1 MKSIYLTF
9 VLTLLVSPVFSQNMG
24 VIEVNKDFTATL
36 NFTDS
41 IVFIVVGNNP
51 SIGENKNKYYDIFQ
65 NGKNCV
71 IRGNDP
77 LAPETSITV
86 KLDNE
91 KIWFGRLK
99 YGDST
104 KIFYDYAREEVKKTA
119 AIKMK
124 EAASVER
131 GNSKM
136 KERLNSVLSDK
147 IEYNSIGKVENGMT
161 FQVANIKN
169 DDNYTYFKLIIINN
183 TGSDYNI
190 DGIYFKVV
198 EGKRKGMKKNE
209 AGIEQRMKIEF
220 ESPVKIV
227 TAYQKAELGYVI
239 ERFTAGSSG
248 SLVIQIRE
256 LKGTRSPIINIPGEK
271 MLRVK
276 VFEQKLL
283 GDEN

>member
-1 MKSIYLTF
+1 MKSFYLAI
-9 VLTLLVSPVFSQNMG
+9 VLTLLVSPGFSQNMG

-51 SIGENKNKYYDIFQ
+51 SVGENKNKYYDIFQ

-77 LAPETSITV
+77 LSPVTSITV

-91 KIWFGRLK
+91 KIWYGRLK

-104 KIFYDYAREEVKKTA
+104 KIFYDFTGEEVKKND

-124 EAASVER
+124 VAANAESN
-131 GNSKM
+131 NSKM
-136 KERLNSVLSDK
+136 KKRLNSVLSDK

-198 EGKRKGMKKNE
+198 EGKRKGMKKSE
-209 AGIEQRMKIEF
+209 ARIEQRLKIEY

-227 TAYQKAELGYVI
+227 TAYQKADLGYVI
-239 ERFTAGSSG
+239 ERFTAGKNG

-256 LKGTRSPIINIPGEK
+256 LKGTRSPVINIPGEK
-271 MLRVK
+271 MLSVK

-283 GDEN
+283 SDEK

>member
-1 MKSIYLTF
+1 MRSILLTVF
-9 VLTLLVSPVFSQNMG
+9 LAFLAVPVFSQNMG

-51 SIGENKNKYYDIFQ
+51 SVGENRNKYYDIFQ

-77 LAPETSITV
+77 LSPETSITV

-91 KIWFGRLK
+91 KIWYGRLK

-104 KIFYDYAREEVKKTA
+104 KIFYDFTSEEVRKIDQK
-119 AIKMK
+119 KMK
-124 EAASVER
+124 EVASIESN
-131 GNSKM
+131 NSKM
-136 KERLNSVLSDK
+136 RERLNSVLSDK
-147 IEYNSIGKVENGMT
+147 VEYSSIGKVENGMT
-161 FQVANIKN
+161 FQIGNIKN
-169 DDNYTYFKLIIINN
+169 DDNFTYFKLIVINN

-190 DGIYFKVV
+190 DGIHFKVV

-209 AGIEQRMKIEF
+209 AKIEQRIKIEF
-220 ESPVKIV
+220 ESPIKVV
-227 TAYQKAELGYVI
+227 SAYQKQELGYVT
-239 ERFTAGSSG
+239 ERFTGGKDG
-248 SLVIQIRE
+248 SLIIQIRE
-256 LKGTRSPIINIPGEK
+256 LKGTRNPIINISGEK
-271 MLRVK
+271 MLNVK

-283 GDEN
+283 SDEN

>member
-1 MKSIYLTF
+1 MKNIYLTILLAF
-9 VLTLLVSPVFSQNMG
+9 LVSPVFSQNMG

-51 SIGENKNKYYDIFQ
+51 SVGEKKNKYYDIFQ

-104 KIFYDYAREEVKKTA
+104 KIFYDYAREEVKKIDE
-119 AIKMK
+119 IKMK
-124 EAASVER
+124 EFVTVE
-131 GNSKM
+131 NHNAKM

-147 IEYNSIGKVENGMT
+147 IEYSSIGTVENGMT

-169 DDNYTYFKLIIINN
+169 DDNFTYFKLIIINN

-209 AGIEQRMKIEF
+209 ARIEQRMKIEI
-220 ESPVKIV
+220 ESPVKVV

-239 ERFTAGSSG
+239 ERFTGSNSG

-271 MLRVK
+271 MLSVK

-283 GDEN
+283 SDEK

>member
-1 MKSIYLTF
+1 
-9 VLTLLVSPVFSQNMG
+9 MG
-24 VIEVNKDFTATL
+24 VIEVNKNFTATL

-51 SIGENKNKYYDIFQ
+51 SVGEKKNKYYDIFQ

-104 KIFYDYAREEVKKTA
+104 KIFYDYTREEVKKIDE
-119 AIKMK
+119 IKMK
-124 EAASVER
+124 EVVTVE
-131 GNSKM
+131 NHNAKM

-147 IEYNSIGKVENGMT
+147 IEYSSIGTVENGMT

-169 DDNYTYFKLIIINN
+169 DDNFTYFKLIIINN
-183 TGSDYNI
+183 SGSDYN
-190 DGIYFKVV
+190 
-198 EGKRKGMKKNE
+198 KKNE
-209 AGIEQRMKIEF
+209 ARIEQRMKIEF
-220 ESPVKIV
+220 ESPVKVV

-239 ERFTAGSSG
+239 ERFTGSNSG

-271 MLRVK
+271 MLSVK

-283 GDEN
+283 SDEK

>member
-1 MKSIYLTF
+1 MRIIPLTVF
-9 VLTLLVSPVFSQNMG
+9 LAFLAGPVTAQNMG

-51 SIGENKNKYYDIFQ
+51 SVGENRNKYYDIFQ

-77 LAPETSITV
+77 LSPETSITV

-91 KIWFGRLK
+91 KIWYGRLK

-104 KIFYDYAREEVKKTA
+104 KIFYDFTSEEIKKTDEK
-119 AIKMK
+119 KMR
-124 EAASVER
+124 EVATLESN
-131 GNSKM
+131 NSKM

-147 IEYNSIGKVENGMT
+147 IEYSSIGKVENGLT

-169 DDNYTYFKLIIINN
+169 DDNFTYFKLIIIND

-198 EGKRKGMKKNE
+198 EGKRKGMKKSE
-209 AGIEQRMKIEF
+209 AKIEQRIKIEF
-220 ESPVKIV
+220 ESPIKVV
-227 TAYQKAELGYVI
+227 TAYQKQDLGYI
-239 ERFTAGSSG
+239 TERFTGGKAG
-248 SLVIQIRE
+248 SLVIQLRE
-256 LKGTRSPIINIPGEK
+256 LKGTRNPIIEISGEK
-271 MLRVK
+271 MLKVK
-276 VFEQKLL
+276 VFEQKLSAN
-283 GDEN
+283 EN

>member
-1 MKSIYLTF
+1 MKNIYLTIL
-9 VLTLLVSPVFSQNMG
+9 LTFLVSPVFSQNMG

-51 SIGENKNKYYDIFQ
+51 SVGVEKNKYYDIFQ

-77 LAPETSITV
+77 LAPVTSITV

-104 KIFYDYAREEVKKTA
+104 KIFYDYTREEVKKIDE
-119 AIKMK
+119 IKMK
-124 EAASVER
+124 EVVIVE
-131 GNSKM
+131 NHNAKM

-147 IEYNSIGKVENGMT
+147 IEYSSIGTVENGMT

-169 DDNYTYFKLIIINN
+169 DDNFTYFKLIIINN

-209 AGIEQRMKIEF
+209 AKIEKRIQIEF
-220 ESPVKIV
+220 ESPVKVV
-227 TAYQKAELGYVI
+227 TAYQKQELGYVT
-239 ERFTAGSSG
+239 ERFTGGKDG
-248 SLVIQIRE
+248 SLVIQLRE
-256 LKGTRSPIINIPGEK
+256 LKGTRNPVIEISGDK
-271 MLRVK
+271 MLKVK
-276 VFEQKLL
+276 VFEQKLSSN
-283 GDEN
+283 EN